1 MGAGKKNDN
10 NTFDGVLMG
19 NVNAAAGI
27 DSGIG
32 LYGFHQGAQSFGF
45 KIDGTAFL
53 GKAGKGRILFDGNYG
68 FIASENWFSG
78 ADPTNSDTGGQI
90 GNDGTIIR
98 TSDAGL
104 CIDL

>member
-1 MGAGKKNDN
+1 MSD
-10 NTFDGVLMG
+10 
-19 NVNAAAGI
+19 
-27 DSGIG
+27 GIG

-68 FIASENWFSG
+68 FIASANWFTG
-78 ADPTNSDTGGQI
+78 KNAADPDTGGLI
-90 GNDGTIIR
+90 GSNGTIDR
-98 TSDAGL
+98 PSDAGL